1 MPKSPFH
8 VDDVS
13 DLTMTSPSMAFLK
26 NAIEASVYPSKCFV
40 RTKWRL
46 SAVVLGIIGMH
57 TLCHTT
63 LQLQIDD

>member
-1 MPKSPFH
+1 MQKSPFH

-13 DLTMTSPSMAFLK
+13 DLRMTSPSMAFLK
-26 NAIEASVYPSKCFV
+26 NGLEASVYTSKCSV

-63 LQLQIDD
+63 LQLQLDD